1 MVLLKSPFETIHELA
16 AKDATEN
23 THGQEEIIAGTDPAL
38 AVRRKASGGDYTMD
52 MRMKEQ
58 VLPPSVQY
66 GKKADLG
73 AQMFGVGG
81 DLEQGFCGGA
91 E

>member
-1 MVLLKSPFETIHELA
+1 MLLKSPFESVQELA
-16 AKDATEN
+16 AKDATEDA
-23 THGQEEIIAGTDPAL
+23 HGQEEIIAGMDPAL
-38 AVRRKASGGDYTMD
+38 AVRRKTSGRDYTMD
-52 MRMKEQ
+52 MRMIKQ
-58 VLPPSVQY
+58 VLPPSVQH

-73 AQMFGVGG
+73 AEMFGVGG